1 MSRATL
7 QMDLETLFAPIAIGH
22 PAGES
27 LRYEGT
33 YDRIQEAR
41 REDDPTLAQGV
52 WKTRLKKAD
61 WDEVQAL
68 CLEALETRSKDLHI
82 AVWLLEAWLH
92 VYGLAGVRAGL
103 HLLTGLCESFWEDL
117 HPAWDPDNPEYRFA
131 PLLWMNEKLVTQ
143 LKQLP
148 LTQPA
153 PGEGQAYTLTD
164 WENAL
169 LLESV
174 LQRDAKALQ
183 TAEAAGKPT
192 QAKFLGSA
200 TLTSTA
206 FYTNLVLDLRQT
218 LDASTELERCLEGL
232 CGSKAPRLGRFK
244 DAMLQAQHLMD
255 TLLQER
261 GVSVGTVPT
270 PDDASSSFEF
280 SLPEES
286 LSTEYVT
293 TSGPIRSRAEAYR
306 RLAEAADYLLRTE
319 PHSSTPYLV
328 KRAVTWGSM
337 SLTDLLHEFVQ
348 NSTDLKAIYTLLGIK
363 DTA

>member
-1 MSRATL
+1 MGRATL
-7 QMDLETLFAPIAIGH
+7 QTDIETLLAPIAMER

-41 REDDPTLAQGV
+41 REDDPTLTQGV
-52 WKTRLKKAD
+52 WKTRLKRAD
-61 WDEVQAL
+61 WEAVQAL

-92 VYGLAGVRAGL
+92 MYGLAGVRTGL
-103 HLLTGLCESFWEDL
+103 QLLTGLCESFWEEL

-131 PLLWMNEKLVTQ
+131 PLVWMNEKLVIQ

-148 LTQPA
+148 LTHPA
-153 PGEGQAYTLTD
+153 TGEGQAYTLAD

-183 TAEAAGKPT
+183 TAEATGKAT
-192 QAKFLGSA
+192 QTKFLGSA

-206 FYTNLVLDLRQT
+206 FYTALVQELRQT
-218 LDASTELERCLEGL
+218 LEASTELERCLEDF
-232 CGSKAPRLGRFK
+232 CGSKAPSLGRLK
-244 DAMLQAQHLMD
+244 DTLLQAQHLVE

-261 GVSVGTVPT
+261 GVSVDPAPP
-270 PDDASSSFEF
+270 PDDTPSSIEF
-280 SLPEES
+280 SLPEEE
-286 LSTEYVT
+286 LRPEYVT

-319 PHSSTPYLV
+319 PHSPAPYLV
-328 KRAVTWGSM
+328 KRAVAWGSM
-337 SLTDLLHEFVQ
+337 SLTELLHEFVQ
-348 NSTDLKAIYTLLGIK
+348 NSNDLKAIYTLLGIK
-363 DTA
+363 DAA